1 MLNLFGL
8 VIRTKK
14 EEEDIMDDI
23 LTLAEQNREIGRR
36 IEEMDM
42 KIKLSLLRDDIMRL
56 DTDVMDAY
64 TLNEVMDLIETYFGE
79 EDISEDKTKT
89 VDIKFGGF

>member
-23 LTLAEQNREIGRR
+23 LTLCEQNREIGRH
-36 IEEMDM
+36 IEEIDT
-42 KIKLSLLRDDIMRL
+42 KIKLSLLRDDIMCL
-56 DTDVMDAY
+56 DADAY
-64 TLNEVMDLIETYFGE
+64 TLNEVMNLIDKNFGE
-79 EDISEDKTKT
+79 EDISEKEKTKT